1 MGLFNGI
8 VDFSCVDSVCGLKR
22 GESNGDHRSTM
33 DMATAPA
40 HLRDLGL
47 AIPIS
52 SKLLT
57 YNNDQ

>member
-1 MGLFNGI
+1 MIVNGI

-22 GESNGDHRSTM
+22 DESNGDHRSTM

-47 AIPIS
+47 HGC
-52 SKLLT
+52 
-57 YNNDQ
+57 